1 MERFWSEDAA
11 FLRPFDVNHWMYI
24 AVLLAVFI
32 LLVRKKAYIRENSK
46 KISMIVLGVSLF
58 QQILLYT
65 WYSFETGFHPSVS
78 LPLHISRISTLL
90 GMVYLLTKSAK
101 VMDILFY
108 FSLFAY
114 GSFLYP
120 MRVYAIEHVMGQ
132 SFLINH
138 IITLLLPYY
147 AHMAYGWKPA
157 PYSFLK
163 AYGAFLVYF
172 AGVLIVNPLV
182 DGNYFYLKY
191 RPFFTEWPEGA
202 YNATI
207 LVVVFAGYWLAYQI
221 ALRLTEK
228 DHPPLSKQMSERR

>member
-11 FLRPFDVNHWMYI
+11 YLRPFDVNHWVYI

-32 LLVRKKAYIRENSK
+32 LLVRKKAFVREKRK
-46 KISMIVLGVSLF
+46 KISMIVLTVSLF
-58 QQILLYT
+58 QQVLLYT
-65 WYSFETGFHPSVS
+65 WYYFETGFHLSVS

-90 GMVYLLTKSAK
+90 GMVYLLTKNAK

-147 AHMAYGWKPA
+147 ARMAYGWKPA
-157 PYSFLK
+157 PFSFLK
-163 AYGAFLVYF
+163 AYAAFLVYF
-172 AGVLIVNPLV
+172 AVVLIVNPLV
-182 DGNYFYLKY
+182 DGNYFYLKF
-191 RPFFTEWPEGA
+191 RPFFKNWPELA
-202 YNATI
+202 YNTTI
-207 LVVVFAGYWLAYQI
+207 LVVVFAGFWGVYWIVERWTGKRNLPLDNQI
-221 ALRLTEK
+221 
-228 DHPPLSKQMSERR
+228 SERR